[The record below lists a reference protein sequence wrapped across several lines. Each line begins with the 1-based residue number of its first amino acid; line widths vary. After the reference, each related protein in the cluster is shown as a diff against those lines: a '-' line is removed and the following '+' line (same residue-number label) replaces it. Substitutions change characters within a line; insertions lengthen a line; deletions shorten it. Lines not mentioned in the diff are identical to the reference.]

1 MPELLGCDNAD
12 LLLLNGRI
20 VTVDP
25 DFSIVEAVAVGDGKI
40 IAVGSSD
47 EVARWRGEGTEVVD
61 LGGKVVLPGLIDSHL
76 HMLGTGLAMAQIN
89 CRTPPMRSIADI
101 VKAVEEAVARAKPGD
116 WIQGRGWDQAKLSDH
131 RSPTRWDLD
140 VISPENPVW
149 LTRTCGHVAVV
160 NSAALEVGGVT
171 KGTLQPVGGNI
182 VKDEQGEPMGLLE
195 EAPAMD
201 LVRKDVPPPS
211 YEETCQAIGLASNA
225 FSEAG
230 LTGVI
235 EAGVGP
241 MAMRAYQEMASEG
254 HLTVR
259 VNMMLSGR
267 MEGESAEE
275 SVKRISEFPLTTGYG
290 CELVRFLGL
299 KLLIDGGIGGRTALL
314 REPYEGQ
321 PDNYGILTMPVE
333 DLQGRLDAG
342 NLAGMTVGVHCAG
355 GAAMDIVL
363 KAFEETDKKR
373 PIKGRRFSLIHAYQ
387 PSEENFEQCRRMGVV
402 VASQPSFLYYLGE
415 SFYENVGGERSE
427 WIKPHRAWI
436 DNGIV
441 VAAGTDSPVTPYLPF
456 PSLWASIARRT
467 EVLGT
472 EMGAEQK
479 VSREEAIRMYTIN
492 GAYHTFEEDIKG
504 SIEPGRLADLIIIDR
519 DILTRPL
526 DEIKNTKVL
535 MTFLGGKVVYKA

>member
-182 VKDEQGEPMGLLE
+182 VKDEQGEPTGLLE

-201 LVRKDVPPPS
+201 LVRKYVPPPS
-211 YEETCQAIGLASNA
+211 FEETCRAIGLASKA

-241 MAMRAYQEMASEG
+241 MAMMAYQEMASEG

-267 MEGESAEE
+267 MEG
-275 SVKRISEFPLTTGYG
+275 
-290 CELVRFLGL
+290 
-299 KLLIDGGIGGRTALL
+299 
-314 REPYEGQ
+314 
-321 PDNYGILTMPVE
+321 
-333 DLQGRLDAG
+333 
-342 NLAGMTVGVHCAG
+342 
-355 GAAMDIVL
+355 
-363 KAFEETDKKR
+363 
-373 PIKGRRFSLIHAYQ
+373 
-387 PSEENFEQCRRMGVV
+387 
-402 VASQPSFLYYLGE
+402 
-415 SFYENVGGERSE
+415 
-427 WIKPHRAWI
+427 
-436 DNGIV
+436 
-441 VAAGTDSPVTPYLPF
+441 
-456 PSLWASIARRT
+456 
-467 EVLGT
+467 
-472 EMGAEQK
+472 
-479 VSREEAIRMYTIN
+479 
-492 GAYHTFEEDIKG
+492 
-504 SIEPGRLADLIIIDR
+504 
-519 DILTRPL
+519 
-526 DEIKNTKVL
+526 
-535 MTFLGGKVVYKA
+535 